1 MTVDLDQTPLRY
13 GGAYDEL
20 SADGVTPRAH
30 WAHLIESFRAIGPEE
45 LGRRWNRAERRIRE
59 NGITYNIYSDPL
71 GANRPWKIDVV
82 PFLIPSDEWRFIEAG
97 IVQRAQL
104 LSLVLEDLYGP
115 QRLIAEGHFPA
126 ALLYAN
132 PAFLRP
138 LVGVR
143 VPAHSYLQM
152 LAVDLARSPDGKWW
166 VLADRTQAPS
176 GSGYALE
183 NRTIVSDVLPD
194 LFRTSN
200 VLRLAPFFRAQ
211 REALTSLSQKDNP
224 RIVLLT
230 PGPHNE
236 TYFEHSY
243 IARYLGF
250 TLVEGADLTVRDR
263 CVYLKTVD
271 GLEQIDVILRRVD
284 DSFCD
289 PLELRSE
296 SLLGV
301 PGLVD
306 AIVAGNVQVANALGS
321 GVIETAAVMPFLP
334 GLSRHLLGENLKL
347 PSVATWWC
355 GQSYALDWV
364 LNNLDTVVVKPAFP
378 SRGIEP
384 VFGAEIPAAEKR
396 KFADQMRARP
406 YEYVAQEQ
414 VTLSTAPVWEH
425 GHLDARSVVLR
436 AYVLNTGSGWIAIPG
451 GLVRVA
457 ESEEAAD
464 GAGKGPVVSMQRGGH
479 SKDAWVLWDSP
490 VDTFSMLRPRGEPID
505 LSRVERAV
513 PSSVADNVFW
523 LGRYVE
529 RAENIARLARTM
541 ISRIRR
547 ADKAELGCLLRLHG
561 CLESRYSKLPKARG
575 KRLNAIALEKELVSL
590 LIDPKRPDSLVSTL
604 GEVSRVGGNVRER
617 LSADMT
623 FLIGKLRDSVQIES
637 RTQFL
642 EYPAILTNCLELLS
656 AFSGMERENIN
667 RGSGWLFMSL
677 GRRLER
683 AIFLARQLRE
693 VTTPLAEE
701 DWPLLECLLEVA
713 DSSMAYRTRYY
724 TTLQPLALL
733 NVLMVDQKNP
743 RSLDFQLSHL
753 EELYEKLP
761 RHAREDVKAM
771 REALELLRAIDL
783 CKLSYPLPGAS
794 VESIAASGTSGL
806 ARLEKFLRELEILLP
821 SWSNNLSSRY
831 FSHAR
836 TLPITIGQ

>member
-1 MTVDLDQTPLRY
+1 MTFDLDQTPLRY
-13 GGAYDEL
+13 GAAYDEL
-20 SADGVTPRAH
+20 SADGVTPRPH
-30 WAHLIESFRAIGPEE
+30 WSHLMESLRAIGSEE
-45 LGRRWNRAERRIRE
+45 LGRRWGRAERRIRE

-71 GANRPWKIDVV
+71 GANRPWKIDVI
-82 PFLIPSDEWRFIEAG
+82 PFLISAEEWRFIEAG
-97 IVQRAQL
+97 IIQRAEL
-104 LSLVLEDLYGP
+104 LSLVLKDLYGE
-115 QRLIAEGHFPA
+115 QNLVANGRFPA

-138 LVGVR
+138 LVGVG
-143 VPAHSYLQM
+143 VPAHSYLHM

-211 REALTSLSQKDNP
+211 RKALTSLAQKDNP

-271 GLEQIDVILRRVD
+271 GLEQIDVVLRRVD

-289 PLELRSE
+289 PLELRSD

-321 GVIETAAVMPFLP
+321 GLIETAAVMPFLP
-334 GLSRHLLGENLKL
+334 GLSSHLLGEKLKL

-355 GQSYALDWV
+355 GQEYALDWV
-364 LNNLDTVVVKPAFP
+364 LNNLHSVVVKPAFP
-378 SRGIEP
+378 SRGMEP
-384 VFGAEIPAAEKR
+384 VFGAEIPLSEKR
-396 KFADQMRARP
+396 KFADQLRARP

-414 VTLSTAPVWEH
+414 VALSTAPVWEN
-425 GHLDARSVVLR
+425 GHLDSRSVVLR
-436 AYVLNTGSGWIAIPG
+436 AYVLNTGSGWAAIPG

-457 ESEEAAD
+457 EAKSS
-464 GAGKGPVVSMQRGGH
+464 GNGSVVSMQRGGH
-479 SKDAWVLWDSP
+479 SKDAWVLWDNP
-490 VDTFSMLRPRGEPID
+490 VDTFSMLRPRSEPLD
-505 LSRVERAV
+505 LRHVERAV
-513 PSSVADNVFW
+513 PSRVADNVFW

-529 RAENIARLARTM
+529 RAENIARITRTM
-541 ISRIRR
+541 ISRVRR
-547 ADKAELGCLLRLHG
+547 ADLAELGCLIRLHS
-561 CLESRYSKLPKARG
+561 CLETRHSKLPKAKG
-575 KRLNAIALEKELVSL
+575 KVATAIELEQELVSVL
-590 LIDPKRPDSLVSTL
+590 TDLKRPDSLASTL
-604 GEVSRVGGNVRER
+604 REVSRVGGNVRER
-617 LSADMT
+617 LSTDMT
-623 FLIGKLRDSVQIES
+623 FLLGKLSDSIQIDPG
-637 RTQFL
+637 THLL
-642 EYPAILTNCLELLS
+642 EYPALLTACLELLS

-667 RGSGWLFMSL
+667 RGFGWLFMSL

-683 AIFLARQLRE
+683 AIFLTRQLRE
-693 VTTPLAEE
+693 VTTPLAED
-701 DWPLLECLLEVA
+701 DWSLLECLLEVA

-733 NVLMVDQKNP
+733 DVLMADEKNP
-743 RSLDFQLSHL
+743 RSLDFQLDHL
-753 EELYEKLP
+753 ADLYEKLP
-761 RHAREDVKAM
+761 RHEPQDLKAM
-771 REALELLRAIDL
+771 REALILLRAIDL
-783 CKLSYPLPGAS
+783 RKLSYPLPGAS
-794 VESIAASGTSGL
+794 TVPKDVEGL
-806 ARLEKFLRELEILLP
+806 AQLERFFRDMEILLP

-836 TLPITIGQ
+836 SLPITIGQ

>member
-1 MTVDLDQTPLRY
+1 MTLYQTPLRY

-20 SADGVTPRAH
+20 SADGVTPRPH
-30 WAHLIESFRAIGPEE
+30 WTHLMESLRAVGPEE
-45 LGRRWNRAERRIRE
+45 LGRRWSRAERRIRE
-59 NGITYNIYSDPL
+59 NGITYNIYSDSL
-71 GANRPWKIDVV
+71 GANRPWKIDIV
-82 PFLIPSDEWRFIEAG
+82 PLLIPAEEWRYIEAG

-104 LSLVLEDLYGP
+104 LSLVLEDLYGL
-115 QRLIAEGHFPA
+115 QNLVADGHFPA

-143 VPAHSYLQM
+143 VPAHSYLHM
-152 LAVDLARSPDGKWW
+152 LAVDLARSPDGQWW

-211 REALTSLSQKDNP
+211 REALTNLAQCNNP

-250 TLVEGADLTVRDR
+250 ALVEGADLTVRDR

-271 GLEQIDVILRRVD
+271 GLEQVDVILRRVD

-306 AIVAGNVQVANALGS
+306 AIVAGNVKVANALGS
-321 GVIETAAVMPFLP
+321 GLIETAAVMPFLP
-334 GLSRHLLGENLKL
+334 GLARNLLGEKLKL

-355 GQSYALDWV
+355 GQEYALDWV
-364 LNNLDTVVVKPAFP
+364 LNHLDSVVVKPAFP
-378 SRGIEP
+378 SRGMEP
-384 VFGAEIPAAEKR
+384 VFGAELPQAEKG
-396 KFADQMRARP
+396 KFAEQLRARP
-406 YEYVAQEQ
+406 HEYVAQEQ
-414 VTLSTAPVWEH
+414 IALSTAPVWEN
-425 GHLDARSVVLR
+425 GHLNSRSVVLR
-436 AYVLNTGSGWIAIPG
+436 AYVLNTGNGWIAIPG
-451 GLVRVA
+451 GLIRVA
-457 ESEEAAD
+457 EAEGS
-464 GAGKGPVVSMQRGGH
+464 VVSMQRGGH
-479 SKDAWVLWDSP
+479 SKDAWVLWDAP
-490 VDTFSMLRPRGEPID
+490 VDTFSMLHPRNEPVE
-505 LSRVERAV
+505 LRRVPRAV

-523 LGRYVE
+523 LGRYAE
-529 RAENIARLARTM
+529 RAENIARILRPM
-541 ISRIRR
+541 ISRVRR
-547 ADKAELGCLLRLHG
+547 AEEAEFGCLLRLHS
-561 CLESRYSKLPKARG
+561 CLDSRHSKLSKTKDRCTTSLELEQEIISVMTDG
-575 KRLNAIALEKELVSL
+575 KRS
-590 LIDPKRPDSLVSTL
+590 DSLASTL
-604 GEVSRVGGNVRER
+604 AEVSRIGGHVRDR
-617 LSADMT
+617 LSADMV
-623 FLIGKLRDSVQIES
+623 FLIGQLRDSIQQDA
-637 RTQFL
+637 QFL
-642 EYPAILTNCLELLS
+642 EYPAMLTACLELLS

-667 RGSGWLFMSL
+667 RGLGWLFLTL

-683 AIFLARQLRE
+683 AIYLTRQLRE
-693 VTTPLAEE
+693 ITTPLAEQ

-713 DSSMAYRTRYY
+713 DSSMTYRTRYY
-724 TTLQPLALL
+724 TTLQPLAVLD
-733 NVLMVDQKNP
+733 VLMADETNP

-753 EELYEKLP
+753 VDLYQKLP
-761 RHAREDVKAM
+761 RHLPDDLQAM
-771 REALELLRAIDL
+771 RDGLALLRSFDL
-783 CKLSYPLPGAS
+783 RELEYPLPGAATLANS
-794 VESIAASGTSGL
+794 SEGL
-806 ARLEKFLRELEILLP
+806 SRLERFLRDLERLLP